1 MIGITI
7 AVMAFIIC
15 LLVLII
21 GFILLDE
28 YEIHF
33 FSSINITIIP
43 TITFPNILSSEEESN
58 CVVLVAFPIF
68 GTVAI
73 DKKPSWVPMDKDQR
87 L

>member
-21 GFILLDE
+21 GFILIDE

-43 TITFPNILSSEEESN
+43 TITFPNFLSSEESN
-58 CVVLVAFPIF
+58 CVMLIAFPIF